1 MLAALAVL
9 RAAGYRSIRVIG
21 AGVSSLFTAF
31 GCCAGP
37 ELWESIELEEAP
49 ASMRTLV
56 RKAIYRE
63 PQSFAPRG
71 MLRHFDLAEVYAE
84 LAVGHKSQDP
94 VGRARRPLP
103 IVTGRG
109 VPQPAGGGK
118 R

>member
-1 MLAALAVL
+1 M
-9 RAAGYRSIRVIG
+9 
-21 AGVSSLFTAF
+21 SSLFTAF

-84 LAVGHKSQDP
+84 LAVGHK
-94 VGRARRPLP
+94 VKIR
-103 IVTGRG
+103 
-109 VPQPAGGGK
+109 
-118 R
+118 